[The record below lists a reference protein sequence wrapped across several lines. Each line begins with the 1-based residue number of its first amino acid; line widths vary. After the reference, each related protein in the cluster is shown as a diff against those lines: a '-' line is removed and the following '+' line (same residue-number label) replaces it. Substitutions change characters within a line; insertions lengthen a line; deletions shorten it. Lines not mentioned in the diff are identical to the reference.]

1 MPPPK
6 AVPVKREVSVTAE
19 AGPSRPTKVYKGN
32 ADTSV
37 DRRRNG
43 PVMDDDG
50 EVEFTG
56 SSIGSTCV
64 QLIRSCVWSVADW

>member
-1 MPPPK
+1 
-6 AVPVKREVSVTAE
+6 
-19 AGPSRPTKVYKGN
+19 
-32 ADTSV
+32 V